1 MTTPPRTCTP
11 FGSKEASQAADLI
24 RMAFREDLDP
34 GESAWGRHADATS
47 LALIPETTCGQAA
60 LVSRITGVLAGVEV
74 ARMVFQT
81 ADPRLEFES
90 QKKDGD
96 FLQPGETIARIRGP
110 IRGLLLGERTAL
122 NFLQRLSGIATWT
135 ASHVQ
140 RISDLPVVLLDTRKT
155 TPGWRF
161 LEKYA
166 VRMGGATNHRMSLA
180 DGILVKDNHLAALDQ
195 KGRAGPKRAAE
206 GTVLAR
212 RFSQENG
219 GLSVEIEVDGLDQLA
234 TVLAEGPDI
243 ILLDNFSIQNLVLAV
258 ALRNQIAPLVLLEA
272 SGGIRLENLREVA
285 LTGIDRISVGG
296 LIHQAR
302 SIDLALDY
310 ETS

>member
-195 KGRAGPKRAAE
+195 KG
-206 GTVLAR
+206 
-212 RFSQENG
+212 
-219 GLSVEIEVDGLDQLA
+219 LDQLA